1 MANSSQNQV
10 NLLKLNILSSAS
22 HIMWILSRVKIGLPI
37 PGYCHLYTNFYS
49 LCYTNAKWSK
59 CHSEHSQLTL
69 LWGRH
74 MEHGTGWSRTQYA
87 CFVRVVFFCP
97 RSEVW
102 VCPRALQT
110 SLPTCQ
116 RGKEV
121 FYCKTCNW
129 GNGDWFS
136 GLQIATS
143 HFIPRHFNMK
153 KDTICASEWIC

>member
-1 MANSSQNQV
+1 MNTVKSENRTSYPRILPSVRRLLLPLLHKCQV
-10 NLLKLNILSSAS
+10 IQMLLRALIAYRFVGQA
-22 HIMWILSRVKIGLPI
+22 HGTWDGM
-37 PGYCHLYTNFYS
+37 
-49 LCYTNAKWSK
+49 
-59 CHSEHSQLTL
+59 
-69 LWGRH
+69 RH

-110 SLPTCQ
+110 ILPTCQ
-116 RGKEV
+116 GGKEV